1 MITYMIQKMDKSGNY
16 KKVKVSGLKN
26 YDEINEESSKLIAF
40 DCKLEL
46 SSRVNTVK
54 NFRIV
59 LTDGTVYKFDIK
71 KFDRYTNS
79 VFELIKTGEE
89 YEWNSNEYKLKGGN
103 KND

>member
-26 YDEINEESSKLIAF
+26 YNEIDTEAARLIAI

-54 NFRIV
+54 KFRIV

-79 VFELIKTGEE
+79 TFELVKTGET
-89 YEWNSNEYKLKGGN
+89 YIWDINNYKLGGR
-103 KND
+103 